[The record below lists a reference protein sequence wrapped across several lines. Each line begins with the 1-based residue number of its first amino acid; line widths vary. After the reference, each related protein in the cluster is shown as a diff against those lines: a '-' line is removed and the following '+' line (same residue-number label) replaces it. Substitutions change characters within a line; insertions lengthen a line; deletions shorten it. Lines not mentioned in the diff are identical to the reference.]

1 MFVYFYDPG
10 LPPQIIKAFKK
21 RELNEEDIAKLF
33 ESIKQLRAKR
43 KKYIPAI
50 TIAIPVIFLALAI
63 WVATKSPSEAI
74 SVLILL
80 PLIGA
85 GMSWL
90 CYWNFMLQRRSQFL
104 KMVHKYYPEL
114 ESKYP
119 KESF

>member
-10 LPPQIIKAFKK
+10 LAPQIIKAFKN
-21 RELNEEDIAKLF
+21 RELTPEEIEQIF
-33 ESIKQLRAKR
+33 QSIKQLRTKR

-85 GMSWL
+85 GMGWL
-90 CYWNFMLQRRSQFL
+90 CYWNFMLQRRGQFL
-104 KMVHKYYPEL
+104 KMIHKYYPEL

-119 KESF
+119 KDSF